1 MSKRTQHKGNLAKK
15 VSSLTSELA
24 DLLSFA
30 TAHRTTLFIAAG
42 LSVLATAATLAQPL
56 VVGRV
61 LEAIQEDHFVLV
73 PAGMLSALFVVGA
86 VLSGLTGYLLGR
98 AGEGVVLSL
107 RNSLVGRLLRMPV
120 EDHERLRPGD
130 LISRISTDT
139 TLLRTALVSS
149 LTNAVSGILMVVGAI
164 ALMAYVDFVLL
175 AVALTC
181 VVVATGVVLGVSGR
195 IRLASEEAQ
204 RSVGS
209 LSATLGRCLGA
220 IRTVK
225 LSRAEAREQEAIS
238 KESHDAYRAGVRV
251 ARLDAIV
258 EPAISVTMQV
268 AFVLVLGVGGWRLA
282 LEAISLGELVSF
294 LLYLFYLVGPLSG
307 LFASV
312 ADLQR
317 GLGAMSR
324 LREVLDSSVEP
335 YEPSIPSDHST
346 DRQNQPDLPELPS
359 LTFASVNFAYESD
372 NPILH
377 EVSISVPRRNL
388 TALVGPSGAGK
399 STLFTLAERL
409 REPQGGTIKLDGVN
423 LKELP
428 LEEVRRRIGLVE
440 QDAPVFWGSLRENLL
455 YSAPDATEEELE
467 ETLDLANLRPLVD
480 KLPHRLDTMVGER
493 GVTLSGGERQR
504 VAIARTLLAK
514 PDVLLLD
521 EVTSQLDADNEL
533 ALRETIREV
542 SKTKTVLA
550 IAHRL
555 STVADAARI
564 FVLEGGSVSDWGTHE
579 ELLHQ
584 SLLYRRLTEG
594 QLISDGS
601 KAGRG

>member
-1 MSKRTQHKGNLAKK
+1 MSKKIQHKGNLAKK
-15 VSSLTSELA
+15 VSSLTGELA

-30 TAHRTTLFIAAG
+30 SAHCTTLFIAAV

-61 LEAIQEDHFVLV
+61 IEAIQEDHSVLI
-73 PAGMLSALFVVGA
+73 PAGMLSALFVAGA
-86 VLSGLTGYLLGR
+86 MLSGLTRYLLGR

-107 RNSLVGRLLRMPV
+107 RNSLVERLLRMPV

-139 TLLRTALVSS
+139 TLLRTAFVSS
-149 LTNAVSGILMVVGAI
+149 LTNAVSGVLMILGAI

-175 AVALTC
+175 AVALIC
-181 VVVATGVVLGVSGR
+181 VAGATGVVVAVSGR
-195 IRLASEEAQ
+195 IRRASEEAQ

-209 LSATLGRCLGA
+209 LSATLGRSLGA

-225 LSRAEAREQEAIS
+225 LSRAETREQEAIS
-238 KESHDAYRAGVRV
+238 KEAHDAYHAGVRV

-258 EPAISVTMQV
+258 EPTISVTMQA

-282 LEAISLGELVSF
+282 SEAISLGELVSF

-312 ADLQR
+312 ASLQR

-324 LREVLDSSVEP
+324 LREVLDSPVEP
-335 YEPSIPSDHST
+335 YGSDIPLSRST
-346 DRQNQPDLPELPS
+346 DGGDPAESPA
-359 LTFASVNFAYESD
+359 LTFASVNFAYEPD

-377 EVSISVPRRNL
+377 EVSLSVPRRSL

-409 REPQGGTIKLDGVN
+409 REPQGGVIRLDGVD

-467 ETLDLANLRPLVD
+467 ETLELANLRSLVE
-480 KLPHRLDTMVGER
+480 KLPRGLDTKVGER

-521 EVTSQLDADNEL
+521 EVTSQLDAENEL
-533 ALRETIREV
+533 ALRETIHKV
-542 SKTKTVLA
+542 SKTRTVFA

-555 STVADAARI
+555 STVADADRI
-564 FVLEGGSVSDWGTHE
+564 FVLEGGNVSDWGTHE

-584 SLLYRRLTEG
+584 SALYRRLTES

-601 KAGRG
+601 RASQ

>member
-1 MSKRTQHKGNLAKK
+1 MSKKIQHKANLAQKA
-15 VSSLTSELA
+15 SSLTSGLA

-30 TAHRTTLFIAAG
+30 SAHRTTLFIATG
-42 LSVLATAATLAQPL
+42 LSILATAATLAQPL

-61 LEAIQEDHFVLV
+61 LEAIQEDHSVLV
-73 PAGMLSALFVVGA
+73 PAAMLSALFVVGA

-98 AGEGVVLSL
+98 AGEGVVLAL

-139 TLLRTALVSS
+139 TLLRTAIVSS
-149 LTNAVSGILMVVGAI
+149 LTNAVSGVLMVVGAI

-181 VVVATGVVLGVSGR
+181 LAGAAGAVLAVSGR
-195 IRLASEEAQ
+195 IRRASEEAQ

-209 LSATLGRCLGA
+209 LSATLGRSLGA

-225 LSRAEAREQEAIS
+225 LSRAETREQETIA
-238 KESHDAYRAGVRV
+238 KESHDAYHAGVRV
-251 ARLDAIV
+251 ARLEAIV
-258 EPAISVTMQV
+258 EPTISVTMQA

-282 LEAISLGELVSF
+282 SGAISLGELVSF
-294 LLYLFYLVGPLSG
+294 LLYLFYLIGPLSR
-307 LFASV
+307 LFTSV

-335 YEPSIPSDHST
+335 YESGAPFDHST
-346 DRQNQPDLPELPS
+346 DRRDLPELPA
-359 LTFASVNFAYESD
+359 LLFASVNFAYEPD

-377 EVSISVPRRNL
+377 EVSISVPRRSL

-409 REPQGGTIKLDGVN
+409 REPQSGIIRLDGVD

-428 LEEVRRRIGLVE
+428 LNEVRRRIGLVE

-467 ETLDLANLRPLVD
+467 EALDLANLRPLVD
-480 KLPHRLDTMVGER
+480 KLPHRLDTKVGER

-521 EVTSQLDADNEL
+521 EVTSQLDAENEL

-542 SKTKTVLA
+542 SKNRTVLA

-555 STVADAARI
+555 STVADADRI
-564 FVLEGGSVSDWGTHE
+564 FVLEGGSVSDSGTHE

-584 SLLYRRLTEG
+584 SSLYRRLTEG

-601 KAGRG
+601 GAGR

>member
-1 MSKRTQHKGNLAKK
+1 M
-15 VSSLTSELA
+15 
-24 DLLSFA
+24 
-30 TAHRTTLFIAAG
+30 
-42 LSVLATAATLAQPL
+42 
-56 VVGRV
+56 
-61 LEAIQEDHFVLV
+61 
-73 PAGMLSALFVVGA
+73 
-86 VLSGLTGYLLGR
+86 LSGLTRYLLGR

-107 RNSLVGRLLRMPV
+107 RNSLVERLLRMPV

-139 TLLRTALVSS
+139 TLLRTAFVSS
-149 LTNAVSGILMVVGAI
+149 LTNAVSGVLMILGAI

-175 AVALTC
+175 AVALIC
-181 VVVATGVVLGVSGR
+181 VAGATGVVVAVSGR
-195 IRLASEEAQ
+195 IRRASEEAQ

-209 LSATLGRCLGA
+209 LSATLGRSLGA

-225 LSRAEAREQEAIS
+225 LSRAETREQEAIS
-238 KESHDAYRAGVRV
+238 KEAHDAYHAGIRV
-251 ARLDAIV
+251 ARLEAVV
-258 EPAISVTMQV
+258 EPTISVTMQA

-282 LEAISLGELVSF
+282 SEAISLGELVSF

-335 YEPSIPSDHST
+335 YEPSIPSNHST
-346 DRQNQPDLPELPS
+346 DRRDLPELPA
-359 LTFASVNFAYESD
+359 LTFASVNFAYEPG

-377 EVSISVPRRNL
+377 EVSLSVPRRSL

-399 STLFTLAERL
+399 STLFALAERL
-409 REPQGGTIKLDGVN
+409 REPQSGTIRLDGVD

-428 LEEVRRRIGLVE
+428 LHEVRRRIGLVE

-455 YSAPDATEEELE
+455 YSAPDANEEELE
-467 ETLDLANLRPLVD
+467 EALDLANLRPLVE
-480 KLPHRLDTMVGER
+480 KLPRRLDTEVGER
-493 GVTLSGGERQR
+493 GIALSGGERQR
-504 VAIARTLLAK
+504 VAIARMLLAK

-521 EVTSQLDADNEL
+521 EVTSQLDAENEL
-533 ALRETIREV
+533 ALRETIRKI
-542 SKTKTVLA
+542 SKTRTVLA

-555 STVADAARI
+555 STVADADRI
-564 FVLEGGSVSDWGTHE
+564 FVLEGGRVSDWGTHE
-579 ELLHQ
+579 ELLRQ
-584 SLLYRRLTEG
+584 SALYRRLTEG

-601 KAGRG
+601 RAIQ

>member
-1 MSKRTQHKGNLAKK
+1 MSKRIQHKGNLTKK

-30 TAHRTTLFIAAG
+30 TAHRKTLFIAAG
-42 LSVLATAATLAQPL
+42 LSVFATAATLAQPL

-61 LEAIQEDHFVLV
+61 IEAIQEDQSVLI
-73 PAGMLSALFVVGA
+73 PAGMLSTLFVVGA
-86 VLSGLTGYLLGR
+86 MLSGLTRYLLGK

-107 RNSLVGRLLRMPV
+107 RNSLVARLLRMRV
-120 EDHERLRPGD
+120 EDHEKQRPGD

-139 TLLRTALVSS
+139 TLLRIALVSS
-149 LTNAVSGILMVVGAI
+149 LTNAVSGVLMILGAI

-175 AVALTC
+175 AVALIC
-181 VVVATGVVLGVSGR
+181 VAGATGVVLAVSGR

-209 LSATLGRCLGA
+209 LSATLGRSLGA

-225 LSRAEAREQEAIS
+225 LSRAETREQEAIS
-238 KESHDAYRAGVRV
+238 EEAHDAYDAGVRV
-251 ARLDAIV
+251 ARLDAVV
-258 EPAISVTMQV
+258 EPAITVTMQA

-282 LEAISLGELVSF
+282 SEAISLGELVSF

-312 ADLQR
+312 ASLQR

-335 YEPSIPSDHST
+335 YEPGIPSNHST
-346 DRQNQPDLPELPS
+346 GGRDLSELPG
-359 LTFASVNFAYESD
+359 LTFASVNFAYEQD

-377 EVSISVPRRNL
+377 EVSISVPRRSL

-409 REPQGGTIKLDGVN
+409 REPQGGIIMLDGVD
-423 LKELP
+423 LKELS

-440 QDAPVFWGSLRENLL
+440 QDAPVFWGTLRENLL
-455 YSAPDATEEELE
+455 YSAPEATEEELE
-467 ETLDLANLRPLVD
+467 EALDLANLRLLVD
-480 KLPHRLDTMVGER
+480 KLPRGLDTKVGER

-521 EVTSQLDADNEL
+521 EVTSQLDAENEL
-533 ALRETIREV
+533 ALRETIHKV
-542 SKTKTVLA
+542 SETRTVLA

-555 STVADAARI
+555 STVADADRI

-584 SLLYRRLTEG
+584 SALYRRLTEG
-594 QLISDGS
+594 QLISNGS
-601 KAGRG
+601 GASK

>member
-1 MSKRTQHKGNLAKK
+1 MSKEIEHKANPAHKAN
-15 VSSLTSELA
+15 SLTSGLS

-30 TAHRTTLFIAAG
+30 SARRTTLFVAAG
-42 LSVLATAATLAQPL
+42 LSVIATAATLAQPL
-56 VVGRV
+56 VVGSV
-61 LEAIQEDHFVLV
+61 LEAIQEGHPVLI
-73 PAGMLSALFVVGA
+73 PAAMLSALFIVGA
-86 VLSGLTGYLLGR
+86 MLSGLTGYLLGR
-98 AGEGVVLSL
+98 TGEGMVLDL

-120 EDHERLRPGD
+120 EDHERFRPGD

-139 TLLRTALVSS
+139 TLLGAALVSI
-149 LTNAVSGILMVVGAI
+149 LTNAVSGVLMVVGAI

-175 AVALTC
+175 AVALIC
-181 VVVATGVVLGVSGR
+181 VAGATGAVVAVSGR
-195 IRLASEEAQ
+195 IRRASEDAQ
-204 RSVGS
+204 KSVGS
-209 LSATLGRCLGA
+209 VSATLGRSLGA

-225 LSRAEAREQEAIS
+225 LSRAETREQETIS
-238 KESHDAYRAGVRV
+238 KEAQDAYHAGVRV
-251 ARLDAIV
+251 AKLEAIV
-258 EPAISVTMQV
+258 EPTISVTMQA

-282 LEAISLGELVSF
+282 SEAISLGELVSF
-294 LLYLFYLVGPLSG
+294 LLYLFYMIGPLAT
-307 LFASV
+307 LFTSV
-312 ADLQR
+312 TDLQR

-335 YEPSIPSDHST
+335 YESGTPYDHST
-346 DRQNQPDLPELPS
+346 GRRNLPELPA
-359 LTFASVNFAYESD
+359 LLFASVNFAYEPD
-372 NPILH
+372 DPILH
-377 EVSISVPRRNL
+377 EVYISVPRRSL

-399 STLFTLAERL
+399 STLFALAERL
-409 REPQGGTIKLDGVN
+409 RDPQSGTIRLDGVD

-455 YSAPDATEEELE
+455 YSAPEATEEELE
-467 ETLDLANLRPLVD
+467 ETLDLANLRDLVD
-480 KLPHRLDTMVGER
+480 KLPHGLDTKVGER

-521 EVTSQLDADNEL
+521 EVTSQLDAGNEL
-533 ALRETIREV
+533 ALRETIRKV
-542 SKTKTVLA
+542 SKNSTVLA

-555 STVADAARI
+555 STVADAERI
-564 FVLEGGSVSDWGTHE
+564 FVLEEGSVLDSGTHE

-584 SLLYRRLTEG
+584 SKLYRRLTEG

-601 KAGRG
+601 GAGRR

>member
-1 MSKRTQHKGNLAKK
+1 
-15 VSSLTSELA
+15 
-24 DLLSFA
+24 
-30 TAHRTTLFIAAG
+30 
-42 LSVLATAATLAQPL
+42 
-56 VVGRV
+56 
-61 LEAIQEDHFVLV
+61 
-73 PAGMLSALFVVGA
+73 MLSALFVVGA
-86 VLSGLTGYLLGR
+86 MISGLTRYLLGR

-107 RNSLVGRLLRMPV
+107 RNSLVARLLQMRV
-120 EDHERLRPGD
+120 EDHENQRPGD
-130 LISRISTDT
+130 LISRISADT
-139 TLLRTALVSS
+139 TLLRTVLVSS
-149 LTNAVSGILMVVGAI
+149 LTNAVSGILMILGAI
-164 ALMAYVDFVLL
+164 ALMAYVDLVLL
-175 AVALTC
+175 VVALTC
-181 VVVATGVVLGVSGR
+181 VAGATGVVLAVSGR

-209 LSATLGRCLGA
+209 LSATLGRSLGA

-238 KESHDAYRAGVRV
+238 EEAHNAYDAGVRV
-251 ARLDAIV
+251 ARLDAVV
-258 EPAISVTMQV
+258 EPAITVTMQA

-282 LEAISLGELVSF
+282 SGAISLGELVSF

-312 ADLQR
+312 ASLQR

-324 LREVLDSSVEP
+324 LREVLDSSIEP
-335 YEPSIPSDHST
+335 YESGTPYNHST
-346 DRQNQPDLPELPS
+346 DRHNLSEPPALLF
-359 LTFASVNFAYESD
+359 TSVNFAYEPD

-377 EVSISVPRRNL
+377 EVSISVPRRSL

-409 REPQGGTIKLDGVN
+409 REPQGGIIRLDGVD

-467 ETLDLANLRPLVD
+467 EALDLANLRPLVE
-480 KLPHRLDTMVGER
+480 KLPRGLDTEVGER
-493 GVTLSGGERQR
+493 GVALSGGERQR

-521 EVTSQLDADNEL
+521 EVTSQLDAENEL
-533 ALRETIREV
+533 ALRETIRKV
-542 SKTKTVLA
+542 SENSTVLA

-555 STVADAARI
+555 STVADADRI
-564 FVLEGGSVSDWGTHE
+564 FVLEGGSVSDSGTHE

-584 SLLYRRLTEG
+584 SALYRRLTEG
-594 QLISDGS
+594 QLSSAGS
-601 KAGRG
+601 GASR